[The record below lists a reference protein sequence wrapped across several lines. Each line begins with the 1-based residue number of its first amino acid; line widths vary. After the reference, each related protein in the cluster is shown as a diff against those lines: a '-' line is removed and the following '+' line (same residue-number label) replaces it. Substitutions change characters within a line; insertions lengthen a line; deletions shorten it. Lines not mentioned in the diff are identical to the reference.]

1 MIVLWALSVLGAY
14 YLGKDGIEAFFG
26 LDNTPSDRRDKVI
39 TKWVRICEDDKKT
52 ARTAIHAVKSNNH
65 IK

>member
-1 MIVLWALSVLGAY
+1 MIILWVLSVIGAY

-26 LDNTPSDRRDKVI
+26 LANTAPDHRDKVLN
-39 TKWVRICEDDKKT
+39 KWVKICEDDKKT

>member
-1 MIVLWALSVLGAY
+1 MIILWALSVLGAY

-26 LDNTPSDRRDKVI
+26 LDNMPPDHRKQVVD
-39 TKWVRICEDDKKT
+39 KWVKICEDDKKT
-52 ARTAIHAVKSNNH
+52 ARTGIHVVEQNH